1 MSQSITGNPILDFTL
16 VQSLSIFYLSEAT
29 LPMVKW
35 QTSEDPLIRG
45 LPCPPVVALYEK
57 AAGRKLGMLPHTD
70 RPSMKATGY
79 SIQVLSRLSEILPK
93 FVTEEQSFL
102 AKPSYR
108 QEWSA
113 IAGLQLQFCLE
124 YVAETPC
131 SIEEISTVLEGGST
145 FLQTSPAQKSA
156 SDFDPEIRRLYDKIA
171 GDTDISNIRT
181 MDLAHAALAASVRD
195 TQNGGHGRG
204 SFLSATS
211 LEILSRR
218 SRSGLFHYG
227 PDGSASAPMGQQF
240 YILNALLRSFPFVNL
255 ETVLEEIFHLFSNLY
270 NIAYQQAFNLFTF
283 KKKAISYTAFEIG
296 SVLSCLE
303 EISRY
308 SGETE
313 QKAVIDRIRN
323 TFLDHMIQSYA
334 PIHEKE
340 IRKLLR
346 WIYLSREGRVS
357 MKEKPVVLTLFP
369 KRLQLRYPG
378 PVPDWSRKNI
388 INQAELLFLCH
399 SLLSIPE
406 TNAQEK
412 AAFSM
417 KLDSPALEALR
428 SLMELLRSD

>member
-16 VQSLSIFYLSEAT
+16 VQSLSILYLSEAT

-35 QTSEDPLIRG
+35 QTSGDPLIRG

-57 AAGRKLGMLPHTD
+57 AAGRKLRMLPHTG
-70 RPSMKATGY
+70 RPSMRATGY
-79 SIQVLSRLSEILPK
+79 SIQVLSRLSEILPG
-93 FVTEEQSFL
+93 FVTERQSFL

-108 QEWSA
+108 QEWKTT
-113 IAGLQLQFCLE
+113 AGLQLQFCLE
-124 YVAETPC
+124 YIAETPC
-131 SIEEISTVLEGGST
+131 SIEEISTVLEGGAT
-145 FLQTSPAQKSA
+145 FLQTSPAQKKA
-156 SDFDPEIRRLYDKIA
+156 SDFDPEICRLCDKIT
-171 GDTDISNIRT
+171 GDTDIPSIRT
-181 MDLAHAALAASVRD
+181 MDLAHAALAVSAWD
-195 TQNGGHGRG
+195 TQNGRQGRD
-204 SFLSATS
+204 SFLTNVA

-227 PDGSASAPMGQQF
+227 PDGPASAPMGQQF
-240 YILNALLRSFPFVNL
+240 YILNALLRSYPFVNL

-270 NIAYQQAFNLFTF
+270 NIAWQEAFDLFTF
-283 KKKAISYTAFEIG
+283 KKKDISYTAFEIG

-313 QKAVIDRIRN
+313 QKTTIDRIRN
-323 TFLDHMIQSYA
+323 TFLDHMIQSYDQD
-334 PIHEKE
+334 HEKE

-357 MKEKPVVLTLFP
+357 MKERPVVLTLFP
-369 KRLQLRYPG
+369 KRLQLHYPG

-388 INQAELLFLCH
+388 INQEELLFLCH

-406 TNAQEK
+406 TSAQEK
-412 AAFSM
+412 AASSM
-417 KLDSPALEALR
+417 KLDLPALETLR
-428 SLMELLRSD
+428 SLMELFRPD